1 MRTEMIRKFDLTG
14 KKAIITGVG
23 SLEGIGR
30 YLAEGL
36 CESGAQVVLI
46 NRSERMYKV
55 RDFFRE
61 RGFSADGVVA
71 DLTDRVQLDDAFR
84 QSMEL
89 LGGRLDIRV
98 NCAGMQK
105 RMDSVDFSRED
116 WDAVVAL
123 NLNAVFF
130 LSQLAAREMEK
141 QHKGKIINIAS
152 MTSFFGSE
160 RIPAYTASKAG
171 IAQLT
176 KALSNEW
183 ARSGV
188 NVNAIAPGYMATKLT
203 QDIKEKNPK
212 QYQEITSRIP
222 AGRWG
227 TGEDL
232 KGLAVFLASDAS
244 AYISGAVIPVDGGY
258 LGK

>member
-1 MRTEMIRKFDLTG
+1 MAQCTPKSFDLTG
-14 KKAIITGVG
+14 KVALITGA
-23 SLEGIGR
+23 SYGIGMAIAKAMAANGATIVFNDIKQELVDKG
-30 YLAEGL
+30 LASYAEAGIKAYGYV
-36 CESGAQVVLI
+36 CDVTDEDAVNAMVAKITEEVGHI
-46 NRSERMYKV
+46 NILVNNAGIIKRC
-55 RDFFRE
+55 
-61 RGFSADGVVA
+61 
-71 DLTDRVQLDDAFR
+71 DAIDVTP
-84 QSMEL
+84 E
-89 LGGRLDIRV
+89 
-98 NCAGMQK
+98 N
-105 RMDSVDFSRED
+105 
-116 WDAVVAL
+116 WDAVDFL
-123 NLNAVFF
+123 NEKMVFF
-130 LSQLAAREMEK
+130 LSQAVAK
-141 QHKGKIINIAS
+141 QWVADKKGGKIINIAS

>member
-1 MRTEMIRKFDLTG
+1 MI
-14 KKAIITGVG
+14 
-23 SLEGIGR
+23 E
-30 YLAEGL
+30 
-36 CESGAQVVLI
+36 
-46 NRSERMYKV
+46 
-55 RDFFRE
+55 
-61 RGFSADGVVA
+61 
-71 DLTDRVQLDDAFR
+71 
-84 QSMEL
+84 
-89 LGGRLDIRV
+89 
-98 NCAGMQK
+98 
-105 RMDSVDFSRED
+105 
-116 WDAVVAL
+116 
-123 NLNAVFF
+123 
-130 LSQLAAREMEK
+130 
-141 QHKGKIINIAS
+141 HKYGKIINIAS

-183 ARSGV
+183 AKSGV

-227 TGEDL
+227 TGDDL

>member
-61 RGFSADGVVA
+61 R
-71 DLTDRVQLDDAFR
+71 VQLDDAFR

-89 LGGRLDIRV
+89 LGGRLDILV

-152 MTSFFGSE
+152 MLSYLGGY
-160 RIPAYTASKAG
+160 RVPAYTATKTAVMG
-171 IAQLT
+171 LT
-176 KALSNEW
+176 RALTNEW
-183 ARSGV
+183 IAKGI
-188 NVNAIAPGYMATKLT
+188 NVNAIAPGYIATDMNRPLME
-203 QDIKEKNPK
+203 DSVRN
-212 QYQEITSRIP
+212 QEILSRIP
-222 AGRWG
+222 AGGWG
-227 TGEDL
+227 DPEAF
-232 KGLAVFLASDAS
+232 KAVVVFLASEAS
-244 AYISGAVIPVDGGY
+244 DYISGVTLPVDGGF
-258 LGK
+258 LCR

>member
-36 CESGAQVVLI
+36 CEAGAQVVLV

-55 RDFFRE
+55 RDLFRE

-89 LGGRLDIRV
+89 LGGRLDILV

-116 WDAVVAL
+116 WDRKRHQCKCHCARVHRDRYEPAL
-123 NLNAVFF
+123 D
-130 LSQLAAREMEK
+130 
-141 QHKGKIINIAS
+141 G
-152 MTSFFGSE
+152 G
-160 RIPAYTASKAG
+160 
-171 IAQLT
+171 
-176 KALSNEW
+176 
-183 ARSGV
+183 
-188 NVNAIAPGYMATKLT
+188 
-203 QDIKEKNPK
+203 
-212 QYQEITSRIP
+212 
-222 AGRWG
+222 
-227 TGEDL
+227 
-232 KGLAVFLASDAS
+232 
-244 AYISGAVIPVDGGY
+244 SGAQSGDTVPDPCRRLGGSRGIQSRGGVPG
-258 LGK
+258 L

>member
-1 MRTEMIRKFDLTG
+1 
-14 KKAIITGVG
+14 
-23 SLEGIGR
+23 
-30 YLAEGL
+30 
-36 CESGAQVVLI
+36 
-46 NRSERMYKV
+46 MYKV

-89 LGGRLDIRV
+89 LGGRLDILV

-123 NLNAVFF
+123 NQNAVFF

-152 MTSFFGSE
+152 MLSYLGGY
-160 RIPAYTASKAG
+160 RVPAYTATKTAVMG
-171 IAQLT
+171 LT
-176 KALSNEW
+176 RALTNEW
-183 ARSGV
+183 IAKGI
-188 NVNAIAPGYMATKLT
+188 NVNAIAPGYIATDMNRPLME
-203 QDIKEKNPK
+203 DSVRN
-212 QYQEITSRIP
+212 QEILSRIP
-222 AGRWG
+222 AGGWG
-227 TGEDL
+227 DPEAF
-232 KGLAVFLASDAS
+232 KAVVVFLASEAS
-244 AYISGAVIPVDGGY
+244 DYISGVTLPVDGGF
-258 LGK
+258 LCR

>member
-89 LGGRLDIRV
+89 LGGRLDILV

-141 QHKGKIINIAS
+141 QHKGKIINSAS
-152 MTSFFGSE
+152 MLSYLGGY
-160 RIPAYTASKAG
+160 RVPAYTATKTAVMG
-171 IAQLT
+171 LT
-176 KALSNEW
+176 RALTNEW
-183 ARSGV
+183 IAKGI
-188 NVNAIAPGYMATKLT
+188 NVNAIAPGYIATDMNRPLME
-203 QDIKEKNPK
+203 DSVRN
-212 QYQEITSRIP
+212 QEILSRIP
-222 AGRWG
+222 AGGWG
-227 TGEDL
+227 DPEAF
-232 KGLAVFLASDAS
+232 KAVVVFLASEAS
-244 AYISGAVIPVDGGY
+244 DYISGVTLPVDGGF
-258 LGK
+258 LCR

>member
-61 RGFSADGVVA
+61 RGFPADGVVA

-89 LGGRLDIRV
+89 LGGRLDILV

-123 NLNAVFF
+123 NLNAVF
-130 LSQLAAREMEK
+130 SS
-141 QHKGKIINIAS
+141 AS
-152 MTSFFGSE
+152 WQPGRWKNS
-160 RIPAYTASKAG
+160 
-171 IAQLT
+171 T
-176 KALSNEW
+176 KAKSSTLPLCSAIW
-183 ARSGV
+183 A
-188 NVNAIAPGYMATKLT
+188 AIA
-203 QDIKEKNPK
+203 
-212 QYQEITSRIP
+212 
-222 AGRWG
+222 
-227 TGEDL
+227 
-232 KGLAVFLASDAS
+232 
-244 AYISGAVIPVDGGY
+244 Y
-258 LGK
+258 LPIRLQRRL